1 VLLYTSSSERGV
13 SLVVNSFRKM
23 GLREGFRELWDD
35 MFSYRTLKVVK
46 ISDKRLAYVHKSL
59 MALILVYAGVSMIG
73 GHTYMLLE
81 TPGMYISTDVFDTE
95 RMLDF
100 NQMESTYC
108 NTTITDYA
116 GDLPFLEPFLNNY
129 CKNFSTSE
137 IVSVSANS
145 IFVGTHVKE
154 TNFQRECGPD
164 LCSTLPK
171 SDSTKNYFAT
181 NPENV
186 TFQFKPTL
194 DTSWFTSAPSLI
206 YIKDN
211 QTNTILTFDSE
222 SILSERYPSF
232 SVDKLLELAGVKLDD
247 RNELVVR
254 TDSFVP
260 PFPLYRLTGIRLSID
275 WTFSNFRPMS
285 SLRPFDY
292 RILAD
297 VSVSSNSKG
306 YLVNSVETVH
316 FSGEPDDV
324 TSSGTILEF
333 RGVEIEFRSNGLLG
347 KADFYTTMMAL
358 MSCFIMV
365 SVATTVVDIIG
376 AFIYDSF
383 KNDKIEDDGERQH
396 LEHMILNLETLGVP
410 FNHDDLQVLPN
421 VSIKEFLQ
429 LLQRDIVKLN
439 SLALHISRDL
449 SEAGFNRHASSK
461 KSISETNT
469 NNAVRYK
476 CYLVGPDKSEIYLT
490 GGPQTIGRG
499 NGNCISKRISHKQLS
514 IVANT
519 HDGTAMLRGLH
530 TKNMSGIAISGGA
543 WQPIGGNDEV
553 ELEDGDMIA
562 LLLDEKNQ
570 ETSVEGVFVYRS
582 EYLVTKKSQN
592 SWLSWNL

>member
-1 VLLYTSSSERGV
+1 
-13 SLVVNSFRKM
+13 
-23 GLREGFRELWDD
+23 

-81 TPGMYISTDVFDTE
+81 TPGMYISTDVSDTK

-100 NQMESTYC
+100 NQAASTYC
-108 NTTITDYA
+108 NKTITDYA
-116 GDLPFLEPFLNNY
+116 GDPPFMDSFHDNI

-154 TNFQRECGPD
+154 TNFQRECNTSTD
-164 LCSTLPK
+164 LCSTLPQYDT
-171 SDSTKNYFAT
+171 SKNYFAT

-186 TFQFKPTL
+186 TFQFKTTL

-211 QTNTILTFDSE
+211 QTNTILTVDSE
-222 SILSERYPSF
+222 SAVVSERYPSF
-232 SVDKLLELAGVKLDD
+232 SVDELLELAGVKLDD

-285 SLRPFDY
+285 SLQPFDY

-297 VSVSSNSKG
+297 VSVSSSSKG
-306 YLVNSVETVH
+306 YLVNTVETVH

-396 LEHMILNLETLGVP
+396 LEHMILNLETVGVP

-449 SEAGFNRHASSK
+449 TEAGFNRHASSK
-461 KSISETNT
+461 KSFSDAGTNKQ
-469 NNAVRYK
+469 VRYK
-476 CYLVGPDKSEIYLT
+476 CYLIGPGKSEIYLT

-514 IVANT
+514 ILANT
-519 HDGTAMLRGLH
+519 YNGTAILRGLH

-543 WQPIGGNDEV
+543 WQPISGNDEV

-582 EYLVTKKSQN
+582 ESLVGKKAKSG
-592 SWLSWNL
+592 WLDWVL

>member
-1 VLLYTSSSERGV
+1 
-13 SLVVNSFRKM
+13 
-23 GLREGFRELWDD
+23 

-81 TPGMYISTDVFDTE
+81 TPGMYISTDVSDTK

-100 NQMESTYC
+100 NQAASTYC
-108 NTTITDYA
+108 NKTITDYA
-116 GDLPFLEPFLNNY
+116 GDPPCMDSFHDNI

-154 TNFQRECGPD
+154 TNFQRECNTSTD
-164 LCSTLPK
+164 LCSTLPQYDT
-171 SDSTKNYFAT
+171 SKNYFAT

-186 TFQFKPTL
+186 TFQFKTTL

-211 QTNTILTFDSE
+211 QTNTILTVDSE
-222 SILSERYPSF
+222 SAVVSERYPSF
-232 SVDKLLELAGVKLDD
+232 SVDELLELAGVKLDD

-285 SLRPFDY
+285 SLQPFDY

-297 VSVSSNSKG
+297 VSVSSSSKG
-306 YLVNSVETVH
+306 YLVNTVETVH

-396 LEHMILNLETLGVP
+396 LEHMILNLETVGVP

-449 SEAGFNRHASSK
+449 TEAGFNRHASSK
-461 KSISETNT
+461 KSFSDAGTNKQ
-469 NNAVRYK
+469 VRYK
-476 CYLVGPDKSEIYLT
+476 CYLIGPDKSEIYLT

-514 IVANT
+514 ILANT
-519 HDGTAMLRGLH
+519 YNGTAILRGLH

-543 WQPIGGNDEV
+543 WQPISGNDEV

-582 EYLVTKKSQN
+582 ESLVGKKAKSG
-592 SWLSWNL
+592 WLDWVL

>member
-1 VLLYTSSSERGV
+1 
-13 SLVVNSFRKM
+13 M

-81 TPGMYISTDVFDTE
+81 TPGMYISTDVSDTK

-100 NQMESTYC
+100 NQAASTYC
-108 NTTITDYA
+108 NKTITDYA
-116 GDLPFLEPFLNNY
+116 GDPPFMDSFHDNI

-154 TNFQRECGPD
+154 TNFQRECNTSTD
-164 LCSTLPK
+164 LCSTLPQYDT
-171 SDSTKNYFAT
+171 SKNYFAT

-186 TFQFKPTL
+186 TFQFKTTL

-211 QTNTILTFDSE
+211 QTNTILTVDSE
-222 SILSERYPSF
+222 SAVVSERYPSF
-232 SVDKLLELAGVKLDD
+232 SVDELLELAGVKLDD

-285 SLRPFDY
+285 SLQPFDY

-297 VSVSSNSKG
+297 VSVSSSSKG
-306 YLVNSVETVH
+306 YLVNTVETVH

-396 LEHMILNLETLGVP
+396 LEHMILNLETVGVP

-449 SEAGFNRHASSK
+449 TEAGFNRHASSK
-461 KSISETNT
+461 KSFSDAGTNKQ
-469 NNAVRYK
+469 VRYK
-476 CYLVGPDKSEIYLT
+476 CYLIGPDKSEIYLT

-514 IVANT
+514 ILANT
-519 HDGTAMLRGLH
+519 YNGTAILRGLH

-543 WQPIGGNDEV
+543 WQPISGNDEV

-582 EYLVTKKSQN
+582 ESLVGKKAKSG
-592 SWLSWNL
+592 WLDWVL

>member
-461 KSISETNT
+461 KSISETDT

>member
-1 VLLYTSSSERGV
+1 
-13 SLVVNSFRKM
+13 
-23 GLREGFRELWDD
+23 

-81 TPGMYISTDVFDTE
+81 TPGMYISTDVSDTK

-100 NQMESTYC
+100 NQAASTYC
-108 NTTITDYA
+108 NKTITDYA
-116 GDLPFLEPFLNNY
+116 GDPPFMDSFHDNI

-154 TNFQRECGPD
+154 TNFQRECNTSTD
-164 LCSTLPK
+164 LCSTLPQYDT
-171 SDSTKNYFAT
+171 SKNYFAT

-186 TFQFKPTL
+186 TFQFKTTL
-194 DTSWFTSAPSLI
+194 DTSWFTSAPSSI

-211 QTNTILTFDSE
+211 QTNTILTVDSE
-222 SILSERYPSF
+222 SAVSERYPSF
-232 SVDKLLELAGVKLDD
+232 SVDELLELAGVKLDD

-285 SLRPFDY
+285 SLQPFDY

-297 VSVSSNSKG
+297 VSVSSSSKG
-306 YLVNSVETVH
+306 YLVNTVETVH

-396 LEHMILNLETLGVP
+396 LEHMILNLETVGVP

-439 SLALHISRDL
+439 SLALHMSRDL
-449 SEAGFNRHASSK
+449 TEAGFNRHASSK
-461 KSISETNT
+461 KSFSDAGANKQ
-469 NNAVRYK
+469 VRYK
-476 CYLVGPDKSEIYLT
+476 CYLIGPDKSEIYLT

-519 HDGTAMLRGLH
+519 YNGTAILRGLH

-543 WQPIGGNDEV
+543 WQPISGNDEV

-582 EYLVTKKSQN
+582 ESLVGKKAKSG
-592 SWLSWNL
+592 WLDWVL

>member
-1 VLLYTSSSERGV
+1 
-13 SLVVNSFRKM
+13 
-23 GLREGFRELWDD
+23 
-35 MFSYRTLKVVK
+35 
-46 ISDKRLAYVHKSL
+46 

-100 NQMESTYC
+100 NQMDSTYC

-232 SVDKLLELAGVKLDD
+232 SVEKLLELAGVKLDD

-476 CYLVGPDKSEIYLT
+476 CYLVGPDKSEVYLT

-582 EYLVTKKSQN
+582 ESLVTKKSQN

>member
-1 VLLYTSSSERGV
+1 
-13 SLVVNSFRKM
+13 
-23 GLREGFRELWDD
+23 

-81 TPGMYISTDVFDTE
+81 TPGMYISTDVSDTK

-100 NQMESTYC
+100 NQAASTYC
-108 NTTITDYA
+108 NKTITDYA
-116 GDLPFLEPFLNNY
+116 GDPPFMDSFHDNI

-154 TNFQRECGPD
+154 TNFQRECNTSTD
-164 LCSTLPK
+164 LCSTLPQYDT
-171 SDSTKNYFAT
+171 SKNYFAT

-186 TFQFKPTL
+186 TFQFKTTL

-211 QTNTILTFDSE
+211 QTNTILTVDSE
-222 SILSERYPSF
+222 SAAVSERYPSF
-232 SVDKLLELAGVKLDD
+232 SVDELLELAGVKLDD

-285 SLRPFDY
+285 SLQPFDY

-297 VSVSSNSKG
+297 VSVSSSSKG
-306 YLVNSVETVH
+306 YLVNTVKTVH

-396 LEHMILNLETLGVP
+396 LEHMILNLETVGVP

-449 SEAGFNRHASSK
+449 TEAGFNRHASSK
-461 KSISETNT
+461 KSFSDAGTNKQ
-469 NNAVRYK
+469 VRYK
-476 CYLVGPDKSEIYLT
+476 CYLIGPDKSEIYLT

-514 IVANT
+514 ILANT
-519 HDGTAMLRGLH
+519 YNGTAILRGLH

-543 WQPIGGNDEV
+543 WQPISGNDEV

-582 EYLVTKKSQN
+582 ESLVGKKAKSG
-592 SWLSWNL
+592 WLDWVL

>member
-1 VLLYTSSSERGV
+1 
-13 SLVVNSFRKM
+13 
-23 GLREGFRELWDD
+23 

-81 TPGMYISTDVFDTE
+81 TPGMYISTDVSDTK

-100 NQMESTYC
+100 NQAASTYC
-108 NTTITDYA
+108 NKTITDYA
-116 GDLPFLEPFLNNY
+116 GDPPFMDSFHDNI

-154 TNFQRECGPD
+154 TNFQRECNTSTD
-164 LCSTLPK
+164 LCSTLPQYDT
-171 SDSTKNYFAT
+171 SKNYFAT

-186 TFQFKPTL
+186 TFQFKTTL

-211 QTNTILTFDSE
+211 QTNTILTVDSE
-222 SILSERYPSF
+222 SAVVSERYPSF
-232 SVDKLLELAGVKLDD
+232 SVDELLELAGVKLDD

-285 SLRPFDY
+285 SLQPFDY

-297 VSVSSNSKG
+297 VSVSSSSKG
-306 YLVNSVETVH
+306 YLVNTVETVH

-396 LEHMILNLETLGVP
+396 LEHMILNLETVGVP

-449 SEAGFNRHASSK
+449 TEAGFNRHASSK
-461 KSISETNT
+461 KSFSDAGTNKQ
-469 NNAVRYK
+469 VRYK
-476 CYLVGPDKSEIYLT
+476 CYLIGPDKSEIYLT

-514 IVANT
+514 ILANT
-519 HDGTAMLRGLH
+519 YNGTAILRGLH

-543 WQPIGGNDEV
+543 WQPISGNDEV

-582 EYLVTKKSQN
+582 ESLVGKKAKSG
-592 SWLSWNL
+592 WLDWVL

>member
-1 VLLYTSSSERGV
+1 
-13 SLVVNSFRKM
+13 M

-81 TPGMYISTDVFDTE
+81 TPGMYISTDVSDTK

-100 NQMESTYC
+100 NQAASTYC
-108 NTTITDYA
+108 NKTITDYA
-116 GDLPFLEPFLNNY
+116 GDPPFMDSFHDNI

-154 TNFQRECGPD
+154 TNFQRECNTSTD
-164 LCSTLPK
+164 LCSTLPQYDT
-171 SDSTKNYFAT
+171 SKNYFAT

-186 TFQFKPTL
+186 TFQFKTTL

-211 QTNTILTFDSE
+211 QTNTILTVDSE
-222 SILSERYPSF
+222 SAVVSERYPSF
-232 SVDKLLELAGVKLDD
+232 SVDELLELAGVKLDD

-285 SLRPFDY
+285 SLQPFDY

-297 VSVSSNSKG
+297 VSVSSSSKG
-306 YLVNSVETVH
+306 YLVNTVETVH

-396 LEHMILNLETLGVP
+396 LEHMILNLETVGVP

-449 SEAGFNRHASSK
+449 TEAGFNRHASSK
-461 KSISETNT
+461 KSFSDAGTNKQ
-469 NNAVRYK
+469 VRYK
-476 CYLVGPDKSEIYLT
+476 CYLIGPDKSEIYLT

-514 IVANT
+514 ILANT
-519 HDGTAMLRGLH
+519 YNGTAILRGLH

-543 WQPIGGNDEV
+543 WQPISGNDEV

-570 ETSVEGVFVYRS
+570 ETSVEGAFVYRS
-582 EYLVTKKSQN
+582 ESLVIRKTRDGLLN
-592 SWLSWNL
+592 WLL

>member
-1 VLLYTSSSERGV
+1 
-13 SLVVNSFRKM
+13 
-23 GLREGFRELWDD
+23 

-81 TPGMYISTDVFDTE
+81 TPGMYISTDVSDTK

-100 NQMESTYC
+100 NQAASTYC
-108 NTTITDYA
+108 NKTITDYA
-116 GDLPFLEPFLNNY
+116 GDPPFMDSFHDNI

-154 TNFQRECGPD
+154 TNFQRECNTSTD
-164 LCSTLPK
+164 LCSTLPQYDT
-171 SDSTKNYFAT
+171 SKNYFAT

-186 TFQFKPTL
+186 TFQFKTTL

-211 QTNTILTFDSE
+211 QTNTILTVDSE
-222 SILSERYPSF
+222 SAVVSERYPSF
-232 SVDKLLELAGVKLDD
+232 SVDELLELAGVKLDD

-285 SLRPFDY
+285 SLQPFDY

-297 VSVSSNSKG
+297 VSVSSSSKG
-306 YLVNSVETVH
+306 YLVNTVETVH

-396 LEHMILNLETLGVP
+396 LEHMILNLETVGVP

-449 SEAGFNRHASSK
+449 TEAGFNRHASSK
-461 KSISETNT
+461 KSFSDAGTNKQ
-469 NNAVRYK
+469 VRYK
-476 CYLVGPDKSEIYLT
+476 CYLIGPDKSEIYLT

-514 IVANT
+514 ILANT
-519 HDGTAMLRGLH
+519 YNGTAILRGLH

-543 WQPIGGNDEV
+543 WQPISGNDEV

-570 ETSVEGVFVYRS
+570 ETSVEGLFVYRS
-582 EYLVTKKSQN
+582 ESLVGKKAKSG
-592 SWLSWNL
+592 WLDWVL

>member
-1 VLLYTSSSERGV
+1 
-13 SLVVNSFRKM
+13 
-23 GLREGFRELWDD
+23 

-81 TPGMYISTDVFDTE
+81 TPGMYISTDVSDTE
-95 RMLDF
+95 RMIDF
-100 NQMESTYC
+100 NQGATLYC
-108 NTTITDYA
+108 NTSMTDYA
-116 GDLPFLEPFLNNY
+116 GDRPFLEPFQDNV

-137 IVSVSANS
+137 IVSVSPNS
-145 IFVGTHVKE
+145 IFVGTHIKE

-164 LCSTLPK
+164 LCSNLPK
-171 SDSTKNYFAT
+171 YDSSKNYFAT
-181 NPENV
+181 NPENI

-222 SILSERYPSF
+222 STVSERYPSF

-247 RNELVVR
+247 RNELVIR
-254 TDSFVP
+254 TDSFIP

-285 SLRPFDY
+285 SLQPFDY
-292 RILAD
+292 RVLAD

-306 YLVNSVETVH
+306 YLVNSIETVH
-316 FSGEPDDV
+316 LSGDPDDV

-396 LEHMILNLETLGVP
+396 LEHMILNLETIGVP

-449 SEAGFNRHASSK
+449 TEAGFNRHASSK
-461 KSISETNT
+461 KTVSTAGTN
-469 NNAVRYK
+469 RYK
-476 CYLVGPDKSEIYLT
+476 CYLIGPDKSEIYLT

-499 NGNCISKRISHKQLS
+499 NGNCMSKRISHKQLS

-519 HDGTAMLRGLH
+519 HDGTAILRGLH
-530 TKNMSGIAISGGA
+530 TKNISGIAISGGA
-543 WQPIGGNDEV
+543 WQPLGGNDEV
-553 ELEDGDMIA
+553 ELEDGDMVA
-562 LLLDEKNQ
+562 LLLDQKNQ

-582 EYLVTKKSQN
+582 ESLVMTKTKDG
-592 SWLSWNL
+592 WLDWAL

>member
-1 VLLYTSSSERGV
+1 
-13 SLVVNSFRKM
+13 
-23 GLREGFRELWDD
+23 

-81 TPGMYISTDVFDTE
+81 TPGMYISTDVSDTK

-100 NQMESTYC
+100 NQAASTYC
-108 NTTITDYA
+108 NKTITDYA
-116 GDLPFLEPFLNNY
+116 GDPPFMDSFHDNI

-154 TNFQRECGPD
+154 TNFQRECNTSTD
-164 LCSTLPK
+164 LCSTLPQYDT
-171 SDSTKNYFAT
+171 SKNYFAT

-186 TFQFKPTL
+186 TFQFKTTL

-211 QTNTILTFDSE
+211 QTNTILTVDSE
-222 SILSERYPSF
+222 SAVVSERYPSF
-232 SVDKLLELAGVKLDD
+232 SVDELLELAGVKLDD

-260 PFPLYRLTGIRLSID
+260 PKKFPLYRLTGIRLSID

-285 SLRPFDY
+285 SLQPFDY

-297 VSVSSNSKG
+297 VSVSSSSKG
-306 YLVNSVETVH
+306 YLVNTVETVH

-396 LEHMILNLETLGVP
+396 LEHMILNLETVGVP

-449 SEAGFNRHASSK
+449 TEAGFNRHASSK
-461 KSISETNT
+461 KSFSDAGANKQ
-469 NNAVRYK
+469 VRYK
-476 CYLVGPDKSEIYLT
+476 CYLIGPDKSEIYLT

-514 IVANT
+514 ILANT
-519 HDGTAMLRGLH
+519 YNGTAILRGLH

-543 WQPIGGNDEV
+543 WQPISGNDEV

-582 EYLVTKKSQN
+582 ESLVGKKAKSG
-592 SWLSWNL
+592 WLDWVL

>member
-1 VLLYTSSSERGV
+1 
-13 SLVVNSFRKM
+13 
-23 GLREGFRELWDD
+23 

-81 TPGMYISTDVFDTE
+81 TPGMYISTDVSDTK

-100 NQMESTYC
+100 NQAASTYC
-108 NTTITDYA
+108 NKTITDYA
-116 GDLPFLEPFLNNY
+116 GDPPFMDSFHDNI

-154 TNFQRECGPD
+154 TNFQRECNTSTD
-164 LCSTLPK
+164 LCSTLPQYDT
-171 SDSTKNYFAT
+171 SKNYFAT

-186 TFQFKPTL
+186 TFQFKTTL

-211 QTNTILTFDSE
+211 QTNTILTVDSE
-222 SILSERYPSF
+222 SAVVSERYPSF
-232 SVDKLLELAGVKLDD
+232 SVDELLELAGVKLDD

-275 WTFSNFRPMS
+275 WTLSNFRPMS
-285 SLRPFDY
+285 SLQPFDY

-297 VSVSSNSKG
+297 VSVSSSSKG
-306 YLVNSVETVH
+306 YLVNTVKTVH

-396 LEHMILNLETLGVP
+396 LEHMILNLETVGVP

-449 SEAGFNRHASSK
+449 TEAGFNRHASSK
-461 KSISETNT
+461 KSFSDAGTNKQ
-469 NNAVRYK
+469 VRYK
-476 CYLVGPDKSEIYLT
+476 CYLIGPDKSEIYLT

-514 IVANT
+514 ILANT
-519 HDGTAMLRGLH
+519 YNGTAILRGLH

-543 WQPIGGNDEV
+543 WQPISGNDEV

-582 EYLVTKKSQN
+582 ESLVGKKAKSG
-592 SWLSWNL
+592 WLDWVL

>member
-1 VLLYTSSSERGV
+1 
-13 SLVVNSFRKM
+13 
-23 GLREGFRELWDD
+23 

-81 TPGMYISTDVFDTE
+81 TPGMYISTDVSDTK

-100 NQMESTYC
+100 NQAASTYC
-108 NTTITDYA
+108 NKTITDYA
-116 GDLPFLEPFLNNY
+116 GDPPFMDSFHDNI

-137 IVSVSANS
+137 ILSVSANS

-154 TNFQRECGPD
+154 TNFQRECNTSTD
-164 LCSTLPK
+164 LCSTLPQYDT
-171 SDSTKNYFAT
+171 SKNYFAT

-186 TFQFKPTL
+186 TFQFKTTL

-211 QTNTILTFDSE
+211 QTNTILTVDSE
-222 SILSERYPSF
+222 SAVVSERYPSF
-232 SVDKLLELAGVKLDD
+232 SVDELLELAGVKLDD

-275 WTFSNFRPMS
+275 WTLSNFRPMS
-285 SLRPFDY
+285 SLQPFDY

-297 VSVSSNSKG
+297 VSVSSSSKG
-306 YLVNSVETVH
+306 YLVNTVETVH

-396 LEHMILNLETLGVP
+396 LEHMILNLETVGVP

-449 SEAGFNRHASSK
+449 TEAGFNRHASSK
-461 KSISETNT
+461 KSFSDAGTNKQ
-469 NNAVRYK
+469 VRYK
-476 CYLVGPDKSEIYLT
+476 CYLIGPDKSEIYLT

-514 IVANT
+514 ILANT
-519 HDGTAMLRGLH
+519 YNGTAILRGLH

-543 WQPIGGNDEV
+543 WQPISGNDEV

-582 EYLVTKKSQN
+582 ESLVGKKAKSG
-592 SWLSWNL
+592 WLDWVL

>member
-1 VLLYTSSSERGV
+1 
-13 SLVVNSFRKM
+13 
-23 GLREGFRELWDD
+23 

-81 TPGMYISTDVFDTE
+81 TPGMYISTDVSDTK

-100 NQMESTYC
+100 NQAASTYC
-108 NTTITDYA
+108 NKTITDYA
-116 GDLPFLEPFLNNY
+116 GDPPFMDSFHDNI

-154 TNFQRECGPD
+154 TNFQRECNTSTD
-164 LCSTLPK
+164 LCSTLPQYDT
-171 SDSTKNYFAT
+171 SKNYFAT

-186 TFQFKPTL
+186 TFQFKTTL

-211 QTNTILTFDSE
+211 QTNTILTVDSE
-222 SILSERYPSF
+222 SAVVSERYPSF
-232 SVDKLLELAGVKLDD
+232 SVDELLELAGVKLDD

-285 SLRPFDY
+285 SLQPFDY

-297 VSVSSNSKG
+297 VSVSSSSKG
-306 YLVNSVETVH
+306 YLVNTVETVH

-396 LEHMILNLETLGVP
+396 LEHMILNLETVGVP

-449 SEAGFNRHASSK
+449 TEAGFNRHASSK
-461 KSISETNT
+461 KSFSDAGTNKQ
-469 NNAVRYK
+469 VRYK
-476 CYLVGPDKSEIYLT
+476 CYLIGPDKSEIYLT

-514 IVANT
+514 ILANT
-519 HDGTAMLRGLH
+519 YNGTAILRGLH

-543 WQPIGGNDEV
+543 WQPISGNDEV

-582 EYLVTKKSQN
+582 GDVGGVDVSGVRGRNRRKEIS
-592 SWLSWNL
+592 SRGRCEESE

>member
-1 VLLYTSSSERGV
+1 
-13 SLVVNSFRKM
+13 
-23 GLREGFRELWDD
+23 

-81 TPGMYISTDVFDTE
+81 TPGMYISTDVSDTK

-100 NQMESTYC
+100 NQAASTYC
-108 NTTITDYA
+108 NKTITDYA
-116 GDLPFLEPFLNNY
+116 GDPPFMDSFHDNI

-154 TNFQRECGPD
+154 TNFQRECNTSTD
-164 LCSTLPK
+164 LCSTLPQYDT
-171 SDSTKNYFAT
+171 SKNYFAT

-186 TFQFKPTL
+186 TFQFKTTL

-211 QTNTILTFDSE
+211 QTNTILTVDSE
-222 SILSERYPSF
+222 SAVVSERYPSF
-232 SVDKLLELAGVKLDD
+232 SVDELLELAGVKLDD

-285 SLRPFDY
+285 SLQPFDY

-297 VSVSSNSKG
+297 VSVSSSSKG
-306 YLVNSVETVH
+306 YLVNTVETVH

-396 LEHMILNLETLGVP
+396 LEHMILNLETVGVP

-449 SEAGFNRHASSK
+449 TEAGFDRHASSK
-461 KSISETNT
+461 KSFSDAGANKQ
-469 NNAVRYK
+469 VRYK
-476 CYLVGPDKSEIYLT
+476 CYLIGPDKSEIYLT

-514 IVANT
+514 ILANT
-519 HDGTAMLRGLH
+519 YNGTAILRGLH

-543 WQPIGGNDEV
+543 WQPISGNDEV

-582 EYLVTKKSQN
+582 ESLVGKKAKSG
-592 SWLSWNL
+592 WLDWVL

>member
-1 VLLYTSSSERGV
+1 
-13 SLVVNSFRKM
+13 
-23 GLREGFRELWDD
+23 

-461 KSISETNT
+461 KSISETDT

-553 ELEDGDMIA
+553 ELQDGDMIA

>member
-100 NQMESTYC
+100 NQMDSTYC

-582 EYLVTKKSQN
+582 ESLVTKKSQN

>member
-1 VLLYTSSSERGV
+1 
-13 SLVVNSFRKM
+13 M

-81 TPGMYISTDVFDTE
+81 TPGMYISTDVSDTK

-100 NQMESTYC
+100 NQAASTYC
-108 NTTITDYA
+108 NKTITDYA
-116 GDLPFLEPFLNNY
+116 GDPPFMDSFHDNI

-154 TNFQRECGPD
+154 TNFQRECNTSTD
-164 LCSTLPK
+164 LCSTLPQYDT
-171 SDSTKNYFAT
+171 SKNYFAT

-186 TFQFKPTL
+186 TFQFKTTL

-211 QTNTILTFDSE
+211 QTNTILTVDSE
-222 SILSERYPSF
+222 SAVVSERYPSF
-232 SVDKLLELAGVKLDD
+232 SVDELLELAGVKLDD

-285 SLRPFDY
+285 SLQPFDY

-297 VSVSSNSKG
+297 VSVSSSSKG
-306 YLVNSVETVH
+306 YLVNTVETVH

-396 LEHMILNLETLGVP
+396 LEHMILNLETVGVP

-449 SEAGFNRHASSK
+449 TEAGFNRHASSK
-461 KSISETNT
+461 KSFSDAGANKQ
-469 NNAVRYK
+469 VRYK
-476 CYLVGPDKSEIYLT
+476 CYLIGPDKSEIYLT

-514 IVANT
+514 ILANT
-519 HDGTAMLRGLH
+519 YNGTAILRGLH

-543 WQPIGGNDEV
+543 WQPISGNDEV

-570 ETSVEGVFVYRS
+570 ETSVEGAFVYRS
-582 EYLVTKKSQN
+582 ESLVIRKTRDGLLN
-592 SWLSWNL
+592 WLL

>member
-1 VLLYTSSSERGV
+1 
-13 SLVVNSFRKM
+13 
-23 GLREGFRELWDD
+23 

-81 TPGMYISTDVFDTE
+81 TPGMYISTDVSDTK

-100 NQMESTYC
+100 NQAASTYC
-108 NTTITDYA
+108 NKTITDYA
-116 GDLPFLEPFLNNY
+116 GDPPFMDSFHDNI

-154 TNFQRECGPD
+154 TNFQRECNTSTD
-164 LCSTLPK
+164 LCSTLPQYDT
-171 SDSTKNYFAT
+171 SKNYFAT

-186 TFQFKPTL
+186 TFQFKTTL

-211 QTNTILTFDSE
+211 QTNTILTVDSE
-222 SILSERYPSF
+222 SAVVSERYPSF
-232 SVDKLLELAGVKLDD
+232 SVDELLELAGVKLDD

-285 SLRPFDY
+285 SLQPFDY

-297 VSVSSNSKG
+297 VSVSSSSKG
-306 YLVNSVETVH
+306 YLVNTVETVH

-396 LEHMILNLETLGVP
+396 LEHMILNLETVGVP

-439 SLALHISRDL
+439 SLALHMSRDL
-449 SEAGFNRHASSK
+449 TEAGFNRHASSK
-461 KSISETNT
+461 KSFSDAGANKQ
-469 NNAVRYK
+469 VRYK
-476 CYLVGPDKSEIYLT
+476 CYLIGPDKSEIYLT

-519 HDGTAMLRGLH
+519 YNGTAILRGLH

-543 WQPIGGNDEV
+543 WQPISGNDEV

-570 ETSVEGVFVYRS
+570 ETSVEGAFVYRS
-582 EYLVTKKSQN
+582 ESLVIRKTRDGLLN
-592 SWLSWNL
+592 WLL

>member
-1 VLLYTSSSERGV
+1 
-13 SLVVNSFRKM
+13 
-23 GLREGFRELWDD
+23 

-81 TPGMYISTDVFDTE
+81 TPGMYISTDVSDTK

-100 NQMESTYC
+100 NQAASTYC
-108 NTTITDYA
+108 NKTITDYA
-116 GDLPFLEPFLNNY
+116 GDPPFMDSFHDNI

-154 TNFQRECGPD
+154 TNFQRECNTSTD
-164 LCSTLPK
+164 LCSTLPQYDT
-171 SDSTKNYFAT
+171 SKNYFAT

-186 TFQFKPTL
+186 TFQFKTTL

-211 QTNTILTFDSE
+211 QTNTILTVDSE
-222 SILSERYPSF
+222 SAVVSERYPSF
-232 SVDKLLELAGVKLDD
+232 SVDELLELAGVKLDD

-275 WTFSNFRPMS
+275 WTLSNFRPMS
-285 SLRPFDY
+285 SLQPFDY

-297 VSVSSNSKG
+297 VSVSSSSKG
-306 YLVNSVETVH
+306 YLVNTVETVH

-396 LEHMILNLETLGVP
+396 LEHMILNLETVGVP

-449 SEAGFNRHASSK
+449 TEAGFNRHASSK
-461 KSISETNT
+461 KSFSDAGTNKQ
-469 NNAVRYK
+469 VRYK
-476 CYLVGPDKSEIYLT
+476 CYLIGPDKSEIYLT

-514 IVANT
+514 ILANT
-519 HDGTAMLRGLH
+519 YNGTAILRGLH

-543 WQPIGGNDEV
+543 WQPISGNDEV

-582 EYLVTKKSQN
+582 ESLVGKKAKSG
-592 SWLSWNL
+592 WLDWVL

>member
-1 VLLYTSSSERGV
+1 
-13 SLVVNSFRKM
+13 
-23 GLREGFRELWDD
+23 

-95 RMLDF
+95 RMLNF

-108 NTTITDYA
+108 NITITDYA

-194 DTSWFTSAPSLI
+194 DTSWFTSVPSLI

-461 KSISETNT
+461 KSISETDT

-476 CYLVGPDKSEIYLT
+476 CYLVGPDKSESYLT

-582 EYLVTKKSQN
+582 ESLVTKKSQN
-592 SWLSWNL
+592 SWLNWNL

>member
-1 VLLYTSSSERGV
+1 
-13 SLVVNSFRKM
+13 
-23 GLREGFRELWDD
+23 

-81 TPGMYISTDVFDTE
+81 TPGMYISTDVSDTK

-100 NQMESTYC
+100 NQAASTYC
-108 NTTITDYA
+108 NKTITDYA
-116 GDLPFLEPFLNNY
+116 GDPPFMDSFHDNI

-154 TNFQRECGPD
+154 TNFQRECNTSTD
-164 LCSTLPK
+164 LCSTLPQYDT
-171 SDSTKNYFAT
+171 SKNYFAT

-186 TFQFKPTL
+186 TFQFKTTL

-211 QTNTILTFDSE
+211 QTNTILTVDSE
-222 SILSERYPSF
+222 SAVSERYPSF
-232 SVDKLLELAGVKLDD
+232 SVDELLELAGVKLDD

-285 SLRPFDY
+285 SLQPFDY

-297 VSVSSNSKG
+297 VSVSSSSKG
-306 YLVNSVETVH
+306 YLVNTVETVH

-396 LEHMILNLETLGVP
+396 LEHMILNLETVGVP

-439 SLALHISRDL
+439 SLALHMSRDL
-449 SEAGFNRHASSK
+449 TEAGFNRHASSK
-461 KSISETNT
+461 KSFSDAGANKQ
-469 NNAVRYK
+469 VRYK
-476 CYLVGPDKSEIYLT
+476 CYLIGPDKSEIYLT

-519 HDGTAMLRGLH
+519 YNGTAILRGLH

-543 WQPIGGNDEV
+543 WQPISGNDEV

-570 ETSVEGVFVYRS
+570 ETSVEGAFVYRS
-582 EYLVTKKSQN
+582 ESLVIRKTRDGLLN
-592 SWLSWNL
+592 WLL

>member
-1 VLLYTSSSERGV
+1 
-13 SLVVNSFRKM
+13 
-23 GLREGFRELWDD
+23 

-81 TPGMYISTDVFDTE
+81 TPGMYISTDVSDTK

-100 NQMESTYC
+100 NQAASTYC
-108 NTTITDYA
+108 NKTITDYA
-116 GDLPFLEPFLNNY
+116 GDPPFMDSFHDNI

-154 TNFQRECGPD
+154 TNFQRECNTSTD
-164 LCSTLPK
+164 LCSTLPQYDT
-171 SDSTKNYFAT
+171 SKNYFAT

-186 TFQFKPTL
+186 TFQFKTTL

-211 QTNTILTFDSE
+211 QTNTILTVDSE
-222 SILSERYPSF
+222 SAVSERYPSF
-232 SVDKLLELAGVKLDD
+232 SVDELLELAGVKLDD

-285 SLRPFDY
+285 SLQPFDY

-297 VSVSSNSKG
+297 VSVSSSSKG
-306 YLVNSVETVH
+306 YLVNTVETVH

-396 LEHMILNLETLGVP
+396 LEHMILNLETVGVP

-449 SEAGFNRHASSK
+449 TEAGFNRHASSK
-461 KSISETNT
+461 KSFSDAGTNKQ
-469 NNAVRYK
+469 VRYK
-476 CYLVGPDKSEIYLT
+476 CYLIGPDKSEIYLT

-519 HDGTAMLRGLH
+519 YNGTAILRGLH

-543 WQPIGGNDEV
+543 WQPISGNDEV

-570 ETSVEGVFVYRS
+570 ETSVEGAFVYRS
-582 EYLVTKKSQN
+582 ESLAIRKTRDGLLN
-592 SWLSWNL
+592 WLL

>member
-1 VLLYTSSSERGV
+1 
-13 SLVVNSFRKM
+13 
-23 GLREGFRELWDD
+23 

-81 TPGMYISTDVFDTE
+81 TPGMYISTDVSDTK

-100 NQMESTYC
+100 NQAASTYC
-108 NTTITDYA
+108 NKTITDYA
-116 GDLPFLEPFLNNY
+116 GDPPFMDSFHDNI

-154 TNFQRECGPD
+154 TNFQRECNTSTD
-164 LCSTLPK
+164 LCSTLPQYDT
-171 SDSTKNYFAT
+171 SKNYFAT

-186 TFQFKPTL
+186 TFQFKTTL

-211 QTNTILTFDSE
+211 QTNTILTVDSE
-222 SILSERYPSF
+222 SAVVSERYPSF
-232 SVDKLLELAGVKLDD
+232 SVDELLELAGVKLDD

-285 SLRPFDY
+285 SLQPFDY

-297 VSVSSNSKG
+297 VSVSSSSKG
-306 YLVNSVETVH
+306 YLVNTVETVH

-396 LEHMILNLETLGVP
+396 LEHMILNLETVGVP

-449 SEAGFNRHASSK
+449 TEAGFNRHASSK
-461 KSISETNT
+461 KSFSDAGTNKQ
-469 NNAVRYK
+469 VRYK
-476 CYLVGPDKSEIYLT
+476 CYLIGPDKSEIYLT

-514 IVANT
+514 ILANT
-519 HDGTAMLRGLH
+519 YNGTAILRGLH

-543 WQPIGGNDEV
+543 WQPISGNDEV

-582 EYLVTKKSQN
+582 ESLVEKKAKSG
-592 SWLSWNL
+592 WLDWVL

>member
-1 VLLYTSSSERGV
+1 
-13 SLVVNSFRKM
+13 M

-81 TPGMYISTDVFDTE
+81 TPGMYISTDVSDTK

-100 NQMESTYC
+100 NQAASTYC
-108 NTTITDYA
+108 NKTITDYA
-116 GDLPFLEPFLNNY
+116 GDPPFMDSFHDNI

-154 TNFQRECGPD
+154 TNFQRECNTSTD
-164 LCSTLPK
+164 LCSTLPQYDT
-171 SDSTKNYFAT
+171 SKNYFAT

-186 TFQFKPTL
+186 TFQFKTTL

-211 QTNTILTFDSE
+211 QTNTILTVDSE
-222 SILSERYPSF
+222 SAVVSERYPSF
-232 SVDKLLELAGVKLDD
+232 SVDELLELAGVKLDD

-285 SLRPFDY
+285 SLQPFDY

-297 VSVSSNSKG
+297 VSVSSSSKG
-306 YLVNSVETVH
+306 YLVNTVETVH

-396 LEHMILNLETLGVP
+396 LEHMILNLETVGVP

-449 SEAGFNRHASSK
+449 TEAGFNRHASSK
-461 KSISETNT
+461 KSFSDAGTNKQ
-469 NNAVRYK
+469 VRYK
-476 CYLVGPDKSEIYLT
+476 CYLIGPDKSEIYLT

-519 HDGTAMLRGLH
+519 YNGTAILRGLH

-543 WQPIGGNDEV
+543 WQPISGNDEV

-570 ETSVEGVFVYRS
+570 ETSVEGAFVYRS
-582 EYLVTKKSQN
+582 ESLVIRKTRDGLLN
-592 SWLSWNL
+592 WLL

>member
-1 VLLYTSSSERGV
+1 
-13 SLVVNSFRKM
+13 
-23 GLREGFRELWDD
+23 

-81 TPGMYISTDVFDTE
+81 TPGMYISTDVSDTK

-100 NQMESTYC
+100 NQAASTYC
-108 NTTITDYA
+108 NKTITDYA
-116 GDLPFLEPFLNNY
+116 GDPPFMDSFHDNI

-154 TNFQRECGPD
+154 TNFQRECNTSTD
-164 LCSTLPK
+164 LCSTLPQYDT
-171 SDSTKNYFAT
+171 SKNYFAT

-186 TFQFKPTL
+186 TFQFKTTL

-211 QTNTILTFDSE
+211 QTNTILTVDSE
-222 SILSERYPSF
+222 SAVVSERYPSF
-232 SVDKLLELAGVKLDD
+232 SVDELLELAGVKLDD

-285 SLRPFDY
+285 SLQPFDY

-297 VSVSSNSKG
+297 VSVSSSSKG
-306 YLVNSVETVH
+306 YLVNTVETVH

-396 LEHMILNLETLGVP
+396 LEHMILNLETVGVP

-439 SLALHISRDL
+439 SLALHMSRDL
-449 SEAGFNRHASSK
+449 TEAGFNRHASSK
-461 KSISETNT
+461 KSFSEAGANKQ
-469 NNAVRYK
+469 VRYK
-476 CYLVGPDKSEIYLT
+476 CYLIGPDKSEIYLT

-519 HDGTAMLRGLH
+519 YNGTAILRGLH
-530 TKNMSGIAISGGA
+530 TKNMSGIAISGGGMA
-543 WQPIGGNDEV
+543 ANKW
-553 ELEDGDMIA
+553 
-562 LLLDEKNQ
+562 K
-570 ETSVEGVFVYRS
+570 R
-582 EYLVTKKSQN
+582 
-592 SWLSWNL
+592 

>member
-1 VLLYTSSSERGV
+1 
-13 SLVVNSFRKM
+13 M

-81 TPGMYISTDVFDTE
+81 TPGMYISTDVSDTK

-100 NQMESTYC
+100 NQAASTYC
-108 NTTITDYA
+108 NKTITDYA
-116 GDLPFLEPFLNNY
+116 GDPPFMDSFHDNI

-154 TNFQRECGPD
+154 TNFQRECNTSTD
-164 LCSTLPK
+164 LCSTLPQYDT
-171 SDSTKNYFAT
+171 SKNYFAT

-186 TFQFKPTL
+186 TFQFKTTL

-211 QTNTILTFDSE
+211 QTNTILTVDSE
-222 SILSERYPSF
+222 SAVVSERYPSF
-232 SVDKLLELAGVKLDD
+232 SVDELLELAGVKLDD

-285 SLRPFDY
+285 SLQPFDY

-297 VSVSSNSKG
+297 VSVSSSSKG
-306 YLVNSVETVH
+306 YLVNTVETVH

-396 LEHMILNLETLGVP
+396 LEHMILNLETVGVP

-449 SEAGFNRHASSK
+449 TEAGFNRHASSK
-461 KSISETNT
+461 KSFSDAGTNKQ
-469 NNAVRYK
+469 VRYK
-476 CYLVGPDKSEIYLT
+476 CYLIGPDKSEIYLT

-514 IVANT
+514 ILANT
-519 HDGTAMLRGLH
+519 YNGTAILRGLH

-543 WQPIGGNDEV
+543 WQPISGNDEV

-582 EYLVTKKSQN
+582 ESLVGKKAKDRKSVV
-592 SWLSWNL
+592 

>member
-1 VLLYTSSSERGV
+1 
-13 SLVVNSFRKM
+13 M

-81 TPGMYISTDVFDTE
+81 TPGMYISTDVSDTK

-100 NQMESTYC
+100 NQAASTYC
-108 NTTITDYA
+108 NKTITDYA
-116 GDLPFLEPFLNNY
+116 GDPPFMDSFHDNI

-154 TNFQRECGPD
+154 TNFQRECNTSTD
-164 LCSTLPK
+164 LCSTLPQYDT
-171 SDSTKNYFAT
+171 SKNYFAT

-186 TFQFKPTL
+186 TFQFKTTL

-211 QTNTILTFDSE
+211 QTNTILTVDSE
-222 SILSERYPSF
+222 SAVVSERYPSF
-232 SVDKLLELAGVKLDD
+232 SVDELLELAGVKLDD

-285 SLRPFDY
+285 SLQPFDY

-297 VSVSSNSKG
+297 VSVSSSSKG
-306 YLVNSVETVH
+306 YLVNTVETVH

-396 LEHMILNLETLGVP
+396 LEHMILNLETVGVP

-439 SLALHISRDL
+439 SLALHMSRDL
-449 SEAGFNRHASSK
+449 TEAGFNRHASSK
-461 KSISETNT
+461 KSFSDAGTNKQ
-469 NNAVRYK
+469 VRYK
-476 CYLVGPDKSEIYLT
+476 CYLIGPDKSEIYLT

-519 HDGTAMLRGLH
+519 YNGTAILRGLH

-543 WQPIGGNDEV
+543 WQPISGNDEV
-553 ELEDGDMIA
+553 VLEDGDMIA

-570 ETSVEGVFVYRS
+570 ETSVEGAFVYRS
-582 EYLVTKKSQN
+582 ESLVIRQTRDGLIN
-592 SWLSWNL
+592 WLL

>member
-1 VLLYTSSSERGV
+1 
-13 SLVVNSFRKM
+13 
-23 GLREGFRELWDD
+23 

-100 NQMESTYC
+100 NQMDSTYC

-232 SVDKLLELAGVKLDD
+232 SVEKLLELAGVKLDD

-476 CYLVGPDKSEIYLT
+476 CYLVGPDKSEVYLT

-582 EYLVTKKSQN
+582 ESLVTKKSQN

>member
-1 VLLYTSSSERGV
+1 
-13 SLVVNSFRKM
+13 M

-81 TPGMYISTDVFDTE
+81 TPGMYISTYVPDTK

-100 NQMESTYC
+100 NQAASTYC
-108 NTTITDYA
+108 NKTITDYA
-116 GDLPFLEPFLNNY
+116 GDPPFMDSFHDNI

-154 TNFQRECGPD
+154 TNFQRECNTSTD
-164 LCSTLPK
+164 LCSTLPQYDT
-171 SDSTKNYFAT
+171 SKNYFAT

-186 TFQFKPTL
+186 TFQFKTTL

-211 QTNTILTFDSE
+211 QTNTILTVDSE
-222 SILSERYPSF
+222 SAVVSERYPSF
-232 SVDKLLELAGVKLDD
+232 SVDELLELAGVKLDD

-285 SLRPFDY
+285 SLQPFDY

-297 VSVSSNSKG
+297 VSVSSSSKG
-306 YLVNSVETVH
+306 YLVNTVETVH

-396 LEHMILNLETLGVP
+396 LEHMILNLETVGVP

-449 SEAGFNRHASSK
+449 TEAGFNRHASSK
-461 KSISETNT
+461 KSFSDAGTNKQ
-469 NNAVRYK
+469 VRYK
-476 CYLVGPDKSEIYLT
+476 CYLIGPDKSEIYLT

-514 IVANT
+514 ILANT
-519 HDGTAMLRGLH
+519 YNGTAILRGLH

-543 WQPIGGNDEV
+543 WQPISGNDEV

-582 EYLVTKKSQN
+582 ESLVGKKAKSG
-592 SWLSWNL
+592 WLDWVL

>member
-1 VLLYTSSSERGV
+1 
-13 SLVVNSFRKM
+13 M

-81 TPGMYISTDVFDTE
+81 TPGMYISTDVSDTK

-100 NQMESTYC
+100 NQAASTYC
-108 NTTITDYA
+108 NKTITDYA
-116 GDLPFLEPFLNNY
+116 GDPPFMDSFHDNI

-154 TNFQRECGPD
+154 TNFQRECNTSTD
-164 LCSTLPK
+164 LCSTLPQYDT
-171 SDSTKNYFAT
+171 SKNYFAT

-186 TFQFKPTL
+186 TFQFKTTL

-211 QTNTILTFDSE
+211 QTNTILTVDSE
-222 SILSERYPSF
+222 SAVSERYPSF
-232 SVDKLLELAGVKLDD
+232 SVDELLELAGVKLDD

-285 SLRPFDY
+285 SLQPFDY

-297 VSVSSNSKG
+297 VSVSSSSKG
-306 YLVNSVETVH
+306 YLVNTVETVH

-396 LEHMILNLETLGVP
+396 LEHMILNLETVGVP

-449 SEAGFNRHASSK
+449 TEAGFNRHASSK
-461 KSISETNT
+461 KSFSDAGTNKQ
-469 NNAVRYK
+469 VRYK
-476 CYLVGPDKSEIYLT
+476 CYLIGPDKSEIYLT

-519 HDGTAMLRGLH
+519 YNGTAILRGLH

-543 WQPIGGNDEV
+543 WQPISGNDEV

-582 EYLVTKKSQN
+582 ESLVGKKAKSG
-592 SWLSWNL
+592 WLD

>member
-1 VLLYTSSSERGV
+1 
-13 SLVVNSFRKM
+13 M

-81 TPGMYISTDVFDTE
+81 TPGMYISTDVSDTK

-100 NQMESTYC
+100 NQAASTYC
-108 NTTITDYA
+108 NKTITDYA
-116 GDLPFLEPFLNNY
+116 GDPPFMDSFHDNI

-154 TNFQRECGPD
+154 TNFQRECNTSTD
-164 LCSTLPK
+164 LCSTLPQYDT
-171 SDSTKNYFAT
+171 SKNYFAT

-186 TFQFKPTL
+186 TFQFKTTL

-211 QTNTILTFDSE
+211 QTNTILTVDSE
-222 SILSERYPSF
+222 SAVVSERYPSF
-232 SVDKLLELAGVKLDD
+232 SVDELLELAGVKLDD

-285 SLRPFDY
+285 SLQPFDY

-297 VSVSSNSKG
+297 VSVSSSSKG
-306 YLVNSVETVH
+306 YLVNTVETVH

-396 LEHMILNLETLGVP
+396 LEHMILNLETVGVP

-449 SEAGFNRHASSK
+449 TEAGFNRHASSK
-461 KSISETNT
+461 KSFSDAGTNKQ
-469 NNAVRYK
+469 VRYK
-476 CYLVGPDKSEIYLT
+476 CYLIGPDKSEIYLT

-514 IVANT
+514 ILANT
-519 HDGTAMLRGLH
+519 YNGTAILRGLH

-543 WQPIGGNDEV
+543 WQPISGNDEV

-570 ETSVEGVFVYRS
+570 ETSVEGVFVYMS
-582 EYLVTKKSQN
+582 ESLVGKKSEER
-592 SWLSWNL
+592 LA

>member
-1 VLLYTSSSERGV
+1 
-13 SLVVNSFRKM
+13 
-23 GLREGFRELWDD
+23 

-73 GHTYMLLE
+73 GHTYMLPE
-81 TPGMYISTDVFDTE
+81 TPGMYISTDVSDTK

-100 NQMESTYC
+100 NQAASTYC
-108 NTTITDYA
+108 NKTITDYA
-116 GDLPFLEPFLNNY
+116 GDPPFMDSFHDNI

-154 TNFQRECGPD
+154 TNFQRECNTSTD
-164 LCSTLPK
+164 LCSTLPQYDT
-171 SDSTKNYFAT
+171 SKNYFAT

-186 TFQFKPTL
+186 TFQFKTTL

-211 QTNTILTFDSE
+211 QTNTILTVDSE
-222 SILSERYPSF
+222 SAVSERYPSF
-232 SVDKLLELAGVKLDD
+232 SVDELLELAGVKLDD

-254 TDSFVP
+254 TDSFVL

-285 SLRPFDY
+285 SLQPFDY

-297 VSVSSNSKG
+297 VSVSSSSKG
-306 YLVNSVETVH
+306 YLVNTVETVH

-396 LEHMILNLETLGVP
+396 LEHMILNLETVGVP

-449 SEAGFNRHASSK
+449 TEAGFNRHASSK
-461 KSISETNT
+461 KSFSDAGTNKQ
-469 NNAVRYK
+469 VRYK
-476 CYLVGPDKSEIYLT
+476 CYLIGPDKSEIYLT

-519 HDGTAMLRGLH
+519 YNGTAILRGLH

-543 WQPIGGNDEV
+543 WQPISGNDEV

-582 EYLVTKKSQN
+582 ESLVGKKAKSG
-592 SWLSWNL
+592 WLDWVL

>member
-1 VLLYTSSSERGV
+1 
-13 SLVVNSFRKM
+13 
-23 GLREGFRELWDD
+23 

-232 SVDKLLELAGVKLDD
+232 SVEKLLELAGVKLDD

-582 EYLVTKKSQN
+582 ESLVTKKSQN

>member
-1 VLLYTSSSERGV
+1 VLLYTSLREQGV

-232 SVDKLLELAGVKLDD
+232 SVEKLLELAGVKLDD

-461 KSISETNT
+461 KSISETDT

>member
-1 VLLYTSSSERGV
+1 
-13 SLVVNSFRKM
+13 M

-81 TPGMYISTDVFDTE
+81 TPGMYISTDVSDTK

-100 NQMESTYC
+100 NQAASTYC
-108 NTTITDYA
+108 NKTITDYA
-116 GDLPFLEPFLNNY
+116 GDPPFMDSFHDNI

-154 TNFQRECGPD
+154 TNFQRECNTSTD
-164 LCSTLPK
+164 LCSTLPQYDT
-171 SDSTKNYFAT
+171 SKNYFAT

-186 TFQFKPTL
+186 TFQFKTTL

-211 QTNTILTFDSE
+211 QTNTILTVDSE
-222 SILSERYPSF
+222 SAVVSERYPSF
-232 SVDKLLELAGVKLDD
+232 SVDELLELAGVKLDD

-285 SLRPFDY
+285 SLQPFDY

-297 VSVSSNSKG
+297 VSVSSSSKG
-306 YLVNSVETVH
+306 YLVNTVETVH

-396 LEHMILNLETLGVP
+396 LEHMILNLETVGVP

-449 SEAGFNRHASSK
+449 TEAGFNRHASSK
-461 KSISETNT
+461 KSFSDAGTNKQ
-469 NNAVRYK
+469 VRYK
-476 CYLVGPDKSEIYLT
+476 CYLIGPDKSEIYLT

-514 IVANT
+514 ILANT
-519 HDGTAMLRGLH
+519 YNGTAILRGLH

-543 WQPIGGNDEV
+543 WQPISGNDEV
-553 ELEDGDMIA
+553 VLEDGDMIA

-570 ETSVEGVFVYRS
+570 ETSVEGAFVYRS
-582 EYLVTKKSQN
+582 ESLVIRKTRDGLLN
-592 SWLSWNL
+592 WLL

>member
-1 VLLYTSSSERGV
+1 
-13 SLVVNSFRKM
+13 
-23 GLREGFRELWDD
+23 

-81 TPGMYISTDVFDTE
+81 TPGMYISTDVSDTK

-100 NQMESTYC
+100 NQAASTYC
-108 NTTITDYA
+108 NKTITDYA
-116 GDLPFLEPFLNNY
+116 GDPPFMDSFHDNI

-154 TNFQRECGPD
+154 TNFQRECNTSTD
-164 LCSTLPK
+164 LCSTLPQYDT
-171 SDSTKNYFAT
+171 SKNYFAT

-186 TFQFKPTL
+186 TFQFKTTL

-211 QTNTILTFDSE
+211 QTNTILTVDSE
-222 SILSERYPSF
+222 SAVVSERYPSF
-232 SVDKLLELAGVKLDD
+232 SVDELLELAGVKLDD

-254 TDSFVP
+254 PDSFVP

-285 SLRPFDY
+285 SLQPFDY

-297 VSVSSNSKG
+297 VSVSSSSKG
-306 YLVNSVETVH
+306 YLVNTVETVH

-396 LEHMILNLETLGVP
+396 LEHMILNLETVGVP

-449 SEAGFNRHASSK
+449 TEAGFNRHASSK
-461 KSISETNT
+461 KSFSDAGTNKQ
-469 NNAVRYK
+469 VRYK
-476 CYLVGPDKSEIYLT
+476 CYLIGPDKSEIYLT

-514 IVANT
+514 ILANT
-519 HDGTAMLRGLH
+519 YNGTAILRGLH

-543 WQPIGGNDEV
+543 WQPISGNDEV

-582 EYLVTKKSQN
+582 ESLVGKKAKSG
-592 SWLSWNL
+592 WLDWVL

>member
-1 VLLYTSSSERGV
+1 
-13 SLVVNSFRKM
+13 
-23 GLREGFRELWDD
+23 

-81 TPGMYISTDVFDTE
+81 TPGMYISTDVSDTK

-100 NQMESTYC
+100 NQAASTYC
-108 NTTITDYA
+108 NKTITDYA
-116 GDLPFLEPFLNNY
+116 GDPPFMDSFHDNI

-154 TNFQRECGPD
+154 TNFQRECNTSTD
-164 LCSTLPK
+164 LCSTLPQYDT
-171 SDSTKNYFAT
+171 SKNYFAT

-186 TFQFKPTL
+186 TFQFKTTL
-194 DTSWFTSAPSLI
+194 DTSWFTSAPSSI

-211 QTNTILTFDSE
+211 QTNTILTIDSE
-222 SILSERYPSF
+222 SAVVSERYPSF
-232 SVDKLLELAGVKLDD
+232 SVDELLELAGVKLDD

-285 SLRPFDY
+285 SLQPFDY

-297 VSVSSNSKG
+297 VSVSSSSKG
-306 YLVNSVETVH
+306 YLVNTVETVH

-396 LEHMILNLETLGVP
+396 LEHMILNLETVGVP

-439 SLALHISRDL
+439 SLALHMSRDL
-449 SEAGFNRHASSK
+449 TEAGFNRHASSK
-461 KSISETNT
+461 KSFSDAGANKQ
-469 NNAVRYK
+469 VRYK
-476 CYLVGPDKSEIYLT
+476 CYLIGPDKSEIYLT

-519 HDGTAMLRGLH
+519 YNGTAILRGLH

-543 WQPIGGNDEV
+543 WQPISGNDEV
-553 ELEDGDMIA
+553 VLEDGDMIA

-570 ETSVEGVFVYRS
+570 ETSVEGAFVYRS
-582 EYLVTKKSQN
+582 ESLVIRKTRDGLLN
-592 SWLSWNL
+592 WLL